1 MLHTDGL
8 MRNLD
13 FHNFVQNQY
22 EHTYMVVHYLIQF
35 CKSSFLFQK
44 KTFLLILIETHIY
57 CPTNLDFRLIPYIQ
71 IHQLKLENEMLIMK
85 NRKLTYALIIASL
98 AMITITIYSI
108 SKTKNSIKNGKK
120 DNPTGIA

>member
-1 MLHTDGL
+1 MIV
-8 MRNLD
+8 D
-13 FHNFVQNQY
+13 FNSVQLY
-22 EHTYMVVHYLIQF
+22 
-35 CKSSFLFQK
+35 K
-44 KTFLLILIETHIY
+44 KL
-57 CPTNLDFRLIPYIQ
+57 TN
-71 IHQLKLENEMLIMK
+71 QLKLENEMIIMK